1 MAVRKAP
8 QRPSTRPKLKPI
20 SVASVAVVVKS
31 REAAKRWYTEKLGLT
46 ILTDMGHW
54 VTVGRKDDGGALH
67 LCQLDEAPAG
77 TTMEPGNSGILLI
90 VPGTVQQ
97 AYEALRERGV
107 EFEGPPEE
115 RPWGWDAT
123 IRDPDG
129 NTILLMPSE

>member
-1 MAVRKAP
+1 MAVRRVP
-8 QRPSTRPKLKPI
+8 RRPSRKAKLSPI
-20 SVASVAVVVKS
+20 SVATVAVVVQS

-54 VTVGRKDDGGALH
+54 VTVGRKDDGGAIH
-67 LCQLDEAPAG
+67 LCQVDEAPPG
-77 TTMEPGNSGILLI
+77 TSLEPGNSGILLV
-90 VPGTVQQ
+90 VPGTIQQ
-97 AYEALRERGV
+97 AYRVLSRRGV

-129 NTILLMPSE
+129 NTMLLMPSD

>member
-1 MAVRKAP
+1 MAPRIVPR
-8 QRPSTRPKLKPI
+8 RPTPHPKLRPI
-20 SVASVAVVVKS
+20 AVASVAVVVQS

-54 VTVGRKDDGGALH
+54 LTVGRRGEGGALH
-67 LCQLDEAPAG
+67 LCQLDEAPPG
-77 TTMEPGNSGILLI
+77 TALEPGNSGILLV
-90 VPGTVQQ
+90 VPGTIQQ
-97 AYEALRERGV
+97 AYRVLRQRGV

-129 NTILLMPSE
+129 NALLLMPSA